1 MEARALAAASS
12 AMSNPGMVQPTTT
25 MSSWD
30 GDGWGLL
37 QAVPNLSAEA
47 VQMPPEL
54 STAQREAL
62 LG

>member
-1 MEARALAAASS
+1 MWR
-12 AMSNPGMVQPTTT
+12 PGHWPRPATT

-37 QAVPNLSAEA
+37 QAVPNLSTEA

>member
-1 MEARALAAASS
+1 MCGGQGIGRGQLRPCRAF
-12 AMSNPGMVQPTTT
+12 
-25 MSSWD
+25 